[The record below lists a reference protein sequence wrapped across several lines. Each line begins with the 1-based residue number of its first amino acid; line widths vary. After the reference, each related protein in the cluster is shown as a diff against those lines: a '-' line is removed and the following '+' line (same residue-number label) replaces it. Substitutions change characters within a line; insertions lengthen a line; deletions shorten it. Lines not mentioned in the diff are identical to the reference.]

1 MLARLAFSLSLT
13 VLLQAQE
20 LQLTNARVWT
30 GTGSAWEGPLVIR
43 DGLLQP
49 MGTQPG
55 AGARTVDLEGCLVVP
70 GLHDAHAHLRGLG
83 DALENVDLTGTK
95 SFDEV
100 VERVVAAA
108 ARTPKGEWIVGRGW
122 DQNDWAVK
130 EMPHHAELSAE
141 TPDHPVWLV
150 RVDGHAGLANL
161 IALRASGIVAS
172 TGVPSGGEIQLDED
186 GDPSGVLV
194 DAAMDLV
201 VRPEPTTEQLRRRL
215 LAAQQRCLQAGLT
228 CVHDAGVTD
237 AELTELRL
245 LHAAG
250 KWQLRTY
257 VMLAASEQQ
266 LIRKGPWASRDG
278 LLVVRA
284 VKAYADGALGSRGAA
299 LLEPYA
305 DRPGWKGLVL
315 PTPPNGLAAL
325 SQICADSGMQL
336 CTHAIGD
343 AANRAVLDAYAA
355 TKFPKGVKEA
365 RFRIEHAQI
374 VADADFARFAELGV
388 IPAMQPTH
396 LTSDMPWAPQRLGS
410 RRIENAYAW
419 KRFHALGVPVPF
431 GSDFPVEG
439 VDPCLGLFAA
449 VTTATGPGKSA
460 LRPDQQ
466 LDLATA
472 LRGFT
477 RDAAFAS
484 FAEDR
489 LGTIEPG
496 KVADLTVF
504 DRDLLALPPEAI
516 LEARVRMTIVAGK
529 VCHESVP

>member
-1 MLARLAFSLSLT
+1 MLARLVLALSLT
-13 VLLQAQE
+13 PMLQAQD

-30 GTGSAWEGPLVIR
+30 GTGSEWQGPVVVR
-43 DGLLQP
+43 DGVLQP
-49 MGTQPG
+49 MGTEPSPG
-55 AGARTVDLEGCLVVP
+55 TRTVDLEGCLVVP
-70 GLHDAHAHLRGLG
+70 GLQDAHGHLRGLG

-100 VERVVAAA
+100 VERVKAAA
-108 ARTPKGEWIVGRGW
+108 ARTPKGEWVVGRGW

-130 EMPHHAELSAE
+130 DMPHHAELSAE

-161 IALRASGIVAS
+161 LALRASGIVAT
-172 TGVPSGGEIQLDED
+172 TGAPEGGEILLDED
-186 GDPSGVLV
+186 EEPSGVLV

-201 VRPEPTTEQLRRRL
+201 SQPAATAEQLRRRL

-250 KWQLRTY
+250 KWHLRTY

-266 LIRKGPWASRDG
+266 LIRKGPWSSRDG
-278 LLVVRA
+278 LVVVRA

-315 PTPPNGLAAL
+315 PTPPNGLPAL
-325 SQICADSGMQL
+325 SQLCADHGMQL

-355 TKFPKGVKEA
+355 TRFRGDRKQA
-365 RFRIEHAQI
+365 RFRVEHAQI

-388 IPAMQPTH
+388 LPAMQPTH

-410 RRIENAYAW
+410 RRVGNAYAW

-449 VTTATGPGKSA
+449 VTTATAPGKPA

-489 LGTIEPG
+489 LGTVEPG

-504 DRDLLALPPEAI
+504 DRDLLALPPEQLLQAH
-516 LEARVRMTIVAGK
+516 VRMTVVGGHVRYEAG
-529 VCHESVP
+529 P